1 MHFIHHS
8 ILVIFIFLYGLAHI
22 ILANGGKYR
31 YDMLEQYQILPIRQ
45 EGRRIMS
52 KIAFLFSG
60 QGAQQVG
67 MGRDLYEHSPAVRA
81 LYDRAEVCRP
91 GTLSL
96 MFEGDEAA
104 LQQTENT
111 QPCLY
116 LADLGAALAL
126 REAGVVPEAVAGFS
140 LGELAALAFGGA
152 CDGLTG
158 FRLACQRGLY
168 MAEASRGMALG
179 MAAIVKLPDET
190 VEALCAR
197 HPGVYPV
204 NYNCDSQLAVAG
216 ELAALEPFYEA
227 VRAAGGR
234 SMPLKVS
241 GAFHSPYMDRAASS
255 FGAYLEQFELKQ
267 PALPVYANC
276 TAEPYGRD
284 VAATLS
290 RQINH
295 PVRWKTILRRLE
307 AQGFD
312 TFIECGPGSVLR
324 RLTQKNLDA
333 CTACSVED
341 MAGVAR
347 LKELGL

>member
-1 MHFIHHS
+1 
-8 ILVIFIFLYGLAHI
+8 
-22 ILANGGKYR
+22 
-31 YDMLEQYQILPIRQ
+31 
-45 EGRRIMS
+45 MS

-60 QGAQQVG
+60 QGAQRVG
-67 MGRDLYEHSPAVRA
+67 MGRGLYEHSPAVQA
-81 LYDRAEVCRP
+81 LFDGAEDCRP
-91 GTLSL
+91 GTLAL

-126 REAGVVPEAVAGFS
+126 REAGIVPEAVAGFS
-140 LGELAALAFGGA
+140 LGELAALAFAGA
-152 CDGLTG
+152 YEGLTG
-158 FRLACQRGLY
+158 FRLACQRGRF
-168 MAEASRGMALG
+168 MAEASRGMEPG
-179 MAAIVKLPDET
+179 MAAIVKLPDEA
-190 VEALCAR
+190 VEALCEK

-204 NYNCDSQLAVAG
+204 NYNCDGQLAVAG
-216 ELAALEPFYEA
+216 ELSALEPFYA
-227 VRAAGGR
+227 DVTAAGGR

-241 GAFHSPYMDRAASS
+241 GAFHSPYMDSAAAQ
-255 FGAYLEQFELKQ
+255 FGAYLEEFELRQ

-276 TAEPYGRD
+276 TAEPYGAD
-284 VAATLS
+284 VATTLS

-295 PVRWKTILRRLE
+295 PVRWKTILRKLE

-312 TFIECGPGSVLR
+312 TFIECGAGSVLR

-333 CTACSVED
+333 CKAYSVED
-341 MAGVAR
+341 MAGVAK

>member
-1 MHFIHHS
+1 
-8 ILVIFIFLYGLAHI
+8 
-22 ILANGGKYR
+22 
-31 YDMLEQYQILPIRQ
+31 
-45 EGRRIMS
+45 MS

-60 QGAQQVG
+60 QGAQRVG
-67 MGRDLYEHSPAVRA
+67 MGRDLYAHSPAVRA
-81 LYDRAEVCRP
+81 LYDAAEDCRP
-91 GTLSL
+91 GTLGL

-126 REAGVVPEAVAGFS
+126 REAGIAPEAVAGFS

-152 CDGLTG
+152 YDGLTG
-158 FRLACQRGLY
+158 FRLACRRGIY
-168 MAEASRGMALG
+168 MAQASQGMEPG

-190 VEALCAR
+190 VEALCAK

-204 NYNCDSQLAVAG
+204 NYNGEGQLAVAG
-216 ELAALEPFYEA
+216 ALAALEPFYEA
-227 VRAAGGR
+227 VREAGGR

-241 GAFHSPYMDRAASS
+241 GAFHSPYMDSAAAN
-255 FGAYLEQFELKQ
+255 FAAYLEQFELKQ
-267 PALPVYANC
+267 PALPVWANC
-276 TAEPYGRD
+276 TAEPYGSD

-295 PVRWKTILRRLE
+295 PVRWKTILHRLE

-312 TFIECGPGSVLR
+312 TFIECGAGSVLR
-324 RLTQKNLDA
+324 RLAQKNLA
-333 CTACSVED
+333 TCIAHSVED
-341 MAGVAR
+341 MAGVAK

>member
-1 MHFIHHS
+1 
-8 ILVIFIFLYGLAHI
+8 
-22 ILANGGKYR
+22 
-31 YDMLEQYQILPIRQ
+31 
-45 EGRRIMS
+45 MS

-60 QGAQQVG
+60 QGAQHVG

-81 LYDRAEVCRP
+81 LYDAAEICRP
-91 GTLSL
+91 GTLAL

-126 REAGVVPEAVAGFS
+126 QEAGIVPEAVAGFS

-152 CDGLTG
+152 YDGVTG

-168 MAEASRGMALG
+168 MAEASQGMNPG

-190 VEALCAR
+190 VEALCVK

-204 NYNCDSQLAVAG
+204 NYNCDGQLAVAG
-216 ELAALEPFYEA
+216 ELTALESFYA
-227 VRAAGGR
+227 DVREAGGR

-241 GAFHSPYMDRAASS
+241 GAFHSPYMDSAAANFST
-255 FGAYLEQFELKQ
+255 YLQDITLQQ

-276 TAEPYGRD
+276 TAEPYSGD
-284 VAATLS
+284 VATTLS

-295 PVRWKTILRRLE
+295 PVRWKTILHKLE
-307 AQGFD
+307 AEGFD
-312 TFIECGPGSVLR
+312 TFIECGAGSVLR
-324 RLTQKNLDA
+324 RLTQKNLPDCSA
-333 CTACSVED
+333 HSVED
-341 MAGVAR
+341 MQGVAK